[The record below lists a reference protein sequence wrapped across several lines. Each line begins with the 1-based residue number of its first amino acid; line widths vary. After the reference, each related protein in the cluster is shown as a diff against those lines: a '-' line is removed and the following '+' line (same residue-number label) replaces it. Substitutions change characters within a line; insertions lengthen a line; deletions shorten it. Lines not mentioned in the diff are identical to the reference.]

1 MRRGTDLIGKIVV
14 AYNTGERIERI
25 QDLIFDQ
32 QSDRLLGL
40 LVDDGGLFRSA
51 RVIPFAQVQAI
62 GLNAVIVPSK
72 AAVVK
77 IKKAPEIR
85 AIVKRNN
92 VLKGTRILTVNGR
105 DLGTM
110 IDLYFDEQTGVV
122 EGYEVSGGLFADA
135 YSGRCFVPA
144 TKTLKI
150 GENFA
155 FVPVETA
162 ELMQEQVGGFK
173 GAIQTASNTIQDTT
187 AAANQKLQ
195 RVGEIAT
202 EKLQETTEVVSRQL
216 QDANQT
222 AATSLTNA
230 IIDSTAQKAF
240 AIGQIAHKDVFAPDG
255 SVLAIRG
262 QTVTRSIADEAERL
276 GVLHQ
281 LYRATGG
288 DVAAELNRKI
298 QQTVDTTS
306 NQFQETVKQTSA
318 IADEKLRL
326 TARNTATKL
335 MNAIINPEEQ
345 KALVIDRVV
354 DCDVISPNGRL
365 LIAQGQSIT
374 LEIAERAEQQ
384 GILNQLFQATKGS
397 LTAELSNSTS
407 NIVASY
413 LVEQALGRRVHQL
426 VRTNDGLVV
435 AAPGQIVTQQVIER
449 SRSYKQERPL
459 LNAVGL
465 TFIDAVGSS
474 ANRTLS
480 DTSELVVDSVA
491 RVQENVTS
499 FVAILQKRFEQVRQQ
514 AIQTLEEHRIKE
526 ALGRTVNR
534 IILNKDDSVILIP
547 GDIITHR
554 AIELAR
560 KADVLDILLNSVYKK
575 EEQPAIALLNPS
587 AKTKVKERELT
598 VSSS

>member
-92 VLKGTRILTVNGR
+92 VLKGTRILTTNGR

-195 RVGEIAT
+195 KVGEIAT

-216 QDANQT
+216 QDANQ
-222 AATSLTNA
+222 AATTSMTNA

-240 AIGQIAHKDVFAPDG
+240 AIGQIADRDVFTPDG
-255 SVLAIRG
+255 SVLAMRG

-288 DVAAELNRKI
+288 DVVAELNRKI
-298 QQTVDTTS
+298 QETVDTTS
-306 NQFQETVKQTSA
+306 NQFQETVKQKTA

-326 TARNTATKL
+326 TTRNTATKL

-354 DCDVISPNGRL
+354 DYDVISPNGRL
-365 LIAQGQSIT
+365 LIAQGEPIT
-374 LEIAERAEQQ
+374 LEIAERAEHQ

-449 SRSYKQERPL
+449 SRSYKQERAL

-474 ANRTLS
+474 ANRTLA
-480 DTSELVVDSVA
+480 DTGELVVDSVV

-514 AIQTLEEHRIKE
+514 AIQTLEEHRIKD

-560 KADVLDILLNSVYKK
+560 KADVLDILLSSVYKK

>member
-40 LVDDGGLFRSA
+40 LVDDGSLFRSA

-92 VLKGTRILTVNGR
+92 VLKGTRILTTNGR

-135 YSGRCFVPA
+135 YSGRSFVPA
-144 TKTLKI
+144 NNTLKI

-155 FVPVETA
+155 FVSIETA
-162 ELMQEQVGGFK
+162 DLMQEQVGGFK
-173 GAIQTASNTIQDTT
+173 GAIQTASNRIQDTT

-195 RVGEIAT
+195 KVGEIAT

-216 QDANQT
+216 QDVNQV
-222 AATSLTNA
+222 ATTSMTNA

-240 AIGQIAHKDVFAPDG
+240 VVGQIADRDVFALDG
-255 SVLAIRG
+255 SVLVMRG

-276 GVLHQ
+276 GVLHR

-288 DVAAELNRKI
+288 DVVAELNRKI
-298 QQTVDTTS
+298 QETVDTTS
-306 NQFQETVKQTSA
+306 NQFQETVKQTTA

-354 DCDVISPNGRL
+354 DYDVISPNGRL
-365 LIAQGQSIT
+365 LIAQGQPIT

-426 VRTNDGLVV
+426 VQTNDGLVV

-449 SRSYKQERPL
+449 SRSYKQERAL

>member
-144 TKTLKI
+144 TNTLKI

-195 RVGEIAT
+195 KVGEIAT
-202 EKLQETTEVVSRQL
+202 EKFQETTEAVSRQL
-216 QDANQT
+216 QDANQ
-222 AATSLTNA
+222 AATTSLTNA

-240 AIGQIAHKDVFAPDG
+240 VVGQIADRDVFAPYG
-255 SVLAIRG
+255 SVLAMRG
-262 QTVTRSIADEAERL
+262 QTITRSIANEAEHL

-281 LYRATGG
+281 LYRAAGG

-306 NQFQETVKQTSA
+306 NQFQETVKQTTA

-354 DCDVISPNGRL
+354 DYDVISPNGTL
-365 LIAQGQSIT
+365 LIAQGQPIT
-374 LEIAERAEQQ
+374 LEIAERAEHQ

-413 LVEQALGRRVHQL
+413 LVEEALGRRVHQL

-449 SRSYKQERPL
+449 SRSYKQERAL

-474 ANRTLS
+474 TNRTLS
-480 DTSELVVDSVA
+480 DTGELVVDSVV

-499 FVAILQKRFEQVRQQ
+499 LVAILQKRFEQVSQQ
-514 AIQTLEEHRIKE
+514 AIQTLEEHRIKD

-560 KADVLDILLNSVYKK
+560 EADVLDILLSSVYRK

-587 AKTKVKERELT
+587 EKTKVKERELT